1 MMAANYNSYVVQ
13 MVLGV
18 AHYQI
23 YNRRRYMNLETPQN
37 SKLQQELCQQW
48 MWIMT
53 CQLSW
58 HS

>member
-1 MMAANYNSYVVQ
+1 MFFFSIVMMAANDNSYVVQ

-37 SKLQQELCQQW
+37 SKLQQ
-48 MWIMT
+48 
-53 CQLSW
+53 
-58 HS
+58 